1 MKLQDLIQQNL
12 VKPLDFL
19 AEDPELCLQTQTR
32 LKDLGLLSP
41 EGIDGI
47 YGSQTHNAFTQ
58 FKKATNQNDP
68 DKLGPG
74 SAKIL
79 IELKDLPGS
88 GGLLSKAQAEGIYAR
103 SLQPHQLKDLNDC
116 LNRFQINTPA
126 RMRHFLSQTAHE
138 SGGLKWMKELAS
150 GSAYEGRKD
159 LGNNRPGDGSR
170 YKGAGV
176 IQLTGRYNYQA
187 FSDFIDDPKVM
198 DGVDYVSTTYPFSSA
213 GFWWH
218 RNNMNDL
225 CDRGGSVEQVTKRV
239 NGGNRGLAERKAYY
253 QKACQVIPG

>member
-1 MKLQDLIQQNL
+1 MEITAFDPDLCRQIQS
-12 VKPLDFL
+12 
-19 AEDPELCLQTQTR
+19 R
-32 LKDLGLLSP
+32 LKDLGLLSSDD
-41 EGIDGI
+41 IDGI
-47 YGSQTHNAFTQ
+47 YGSPTQNAFAQ
-58 FKKATNQNDP
+58 FKKATNQGDP

-74 SAKIL
+74 SAKLL
-79 IELKDLPGS
+79 IELKELLGS
-88 GGLLSKAQAEGIYAR
+88 NGLLSKAQAESIYGRAI
-103 SLQPHQLKDLNDC
+103 QPHQLKDLNDC
-116 LNRFQINTPA
+116 LNRFGINTPA

-159 LGNNRPGDGSR
+159 LGNNRPGDGPR

-176 IQLTGRYNYQA
+176 IQLTGRSNYQA
-187 FSDFIDDPKVM
+187 FSDFIHDPKVM
-198 DGVDYVSTTYPFSSA
+198 NGVDYVSTTYPFSSA

-239 NGGNRGLAERKAYY
+239 NGGIRGLAERKAYY

>member
-1 MKLQDLIQQNL
+1 MKLQDIIQQNC

-19 AEDPELCLQTQTR
+19 AEDPELCRQIQSR

-41 EGIDGI
+41 DEIDGI
-47 YGSQTHNAFTQ
+47 YGSQTQNAFTQ
-58 FKKATNQNDP
+58 FKKATNQSDL
-68 DKLGPG
+68 DKLGLG

-79 IELKDLPGS
+79 IELKELPRGEA
-88 GGLLSKAQAEGIYAR
+88 LLSKAQAEGIYGR
-103 SLQPHQLKDLNDC
+103 PIQPHQLKDLNDC
-116 LNRFQINTPA
+116 LNRFQINTPV

-138 SGGLKWMKELAS
+138 SGGLQWLKELAS

-159 LGNNRPGDGSR
+159 LGNKHSGDGPK

-176 IQLTGRYNYQA
+176 IQLTGRSNYQV
-187 FSDFIDDPKVM
+187 FSDFIQDPKVM
-198 DGVDYVSTTYPFSSA
+198 DGVNYVSITYPFSSA
-213 GFWWH
+213 GFWWY

-253 QKACQVIPG
+253 QKACQVISG

>member
-1 MKLQDLIQQNL
+1 MKLQDIIQQNF

-19 AEDPELCLQTQTR
+19 AEDPELCFQIQSR
-32 LKDLGLLSP
+32 LKDLGLLCP
-41 EGIDGI
+41 NDIDGI
-47 YGSQTHNAFTQ
+47 YGSQTQNAFAQ
-58 FKKATNQNDP
+58 FKKATKQGDP
-68 DKLGPG
+68 DKLGLG

-79 IELKDLPGS
+79 IELKELPGA
-88 GGLLSKAQAEGIYAR
+88 GLLSKFQAESIYGR
-103 SLQPHQLKDLNDC
+103 SIQPHQLKDLNDC
-116 LNRFQINTPA
+116 LSRFQINTPA

-159 LGNNRPGDGSR
+159 LGNNRPGDGPR

-176 IQLTGRYNYQA
+176 IQLTGRSNYQA
-187 FSDFIDDPKVM
+187 FSDFIDDPNVM

-218 RNNMNDL
+218 RNNMNGL
-225 CDRGGSVEQVTKRV
+225 CDRGSSVEQVTKRV

-253 QKACQVIPG
+253 QKACQVIHG